1 MILLFAFGSVVAM
14 GLPDPHRAVRARR
27 RASRSCNIVAVGH
40 RRSARS
46 RPTLA
51 TMIGL
56 GVGIDYSLF
65 IVTRYRENLADGHDD
80 RGRGRPLGRDRRL
93 GGAVR
98 RHARS

>member
-14 GLPDPHRAVRARR
+14 GLPILTALFGLGVGISLDP
-27 RASRSCNIVAVGH
+27 
-40 RRSARS
+40 RRSRRSPTIGRS

-80 RGRGRPLGRDRRL
+80 RGGGRALGRDRGP

-98 RHARS
+98 GHARS